1 MLKLLKANKKFFL
14 TNLDLI
20 LQKRKVQNSN
30 LELKVKT
37 IVNDIKKNKDKA
49 LIKYEKKIF

>member
-37 IVNDIKKNKDKA
+37 IVNDIKK
-49 LIKYEKKIF
+49 IKTKH